1 MPETTEQRQAW
12 KKALEDAKPELERV
26 GENVTIVYN
35 ANAPVLQWWRFDDIQ
50 NQWVEVANKRKT
62 DPYHRQK
69 FLEKGWRLSPP
80 EDQVPVQAPAPIPAP
95 TVDTFE
101 VPEHVHRFGR
111 AVGDVCRVEGCSVA
125 RKVVYRGRVSQK

>member
-12 KKALEDAKPELERV
+12 KKALQDAKPELERV

-50 NQWVEVANKRKT
+50 NRWVEVANKRKT

-80 EDQVPVQAPAPIPAP
+80 EDQVPVPAPAPIRRMQRGAEGYLPRP
-95 TVDTFE
+95 RESE
-101 VPEHVHRFGR
+101 VSRYVETGVTMTEPES
-111 AVGDVCRVEGCSVA
+111 AEEESVIA
-125 RKVVYRGRVSQK
+125 GQ